1 VFNAT
6 VQGAS
11 DMTWDFGDG
20 TIVTGDLSP
29 VHVYTAPGTYTVT
42 FIASNATCMDVKT
55 TFITVQDFTTGI
67 DQASTEV
74 FSIFPNPAN
83 AITDIHLRL
92 PEREETL
99 VINVLDAAGKLVK
112 TFNFNSVE
120 KQASLQINVEDL
132 ATGVYQLL
140 LTGNSYSSSARL
152 NVVR

>member
-1 VFNAT
+1 MFNAT
-6 VQGAS
+6 ILGAS

-20 TIVTGDLSP
+20 TIVTGVLNP
-29 VHVYTAPGTYTVT
+29 IHVYTAPGTFTVT

-83 AITDIHLRL
+83 AITDIRLRL
-92 PEREETL
+92 PEREEAL
-99 VINVLDAAGKLVK
+99 VINVLDPAGKLVK

-140 LTGNSYSSSARL
+140 LTGNTYSTSARL